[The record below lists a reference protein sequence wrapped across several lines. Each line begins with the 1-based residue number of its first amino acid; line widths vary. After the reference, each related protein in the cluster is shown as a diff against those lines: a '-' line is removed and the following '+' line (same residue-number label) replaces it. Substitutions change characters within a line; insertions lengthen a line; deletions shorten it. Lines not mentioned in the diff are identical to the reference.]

1 MFAILDKAEFFSPW
15 LPVAIKI
22 TLSLLYSAKS
32 FSFKTSKLSMR
43 FSSIAVVIALLILLP
58 TTNIFFLCLI
68 AFEIT
73 VFNLA
78 IFDEKQ
84 VTIILPVKL
93 SNNRSKDGSNS
104 DSDLEISFTPAL
116 VESPI
121 NKSIV
126 SSFSILKLS

>member
-1 MFAILDKAEFFSPW
+1 
-15 LPVAIKI
+15 
-22 TLSLLYSAKS
+22 
-32 FSFKTSKLSMR
+32 MR

-93 SNNRSKDGSNS
+93 SNNRSKEGSNS

>member
-1 MFAILDKAEFFSPW
+1 M
-15 LPVAIKI
+15 
-22 TLSLLYSAKS
+22 
-32 FSFKTSKLSMR
+32 
-43 FSSIAVVIALLILLP
+43 AVVIALFILRP
-58 TTNIFFLCLI
+58 TTNIFFLCFK

-84 VTIILPVKL
+84 VTIILPFNF
-93 SNNRSKDGSNS
+93 SNNRSKEGSSS

-121 NKSIV
+121 SRSML
-126 SSFSILKLS
+126 SSLRILKLS

>member
-1 MFAILDKAEFFSPW
+1 
-15 LPVAIKI
+15 
-22 TLSLLYSAKS
+22 
-32 FSFKTSKLSMR
+32 MR

-93 SNNRSKDGSNS
+93 SNNRSKEGSNS
-104 DSDLEISFTPAL
+104 YSDLEISFTPAL